1 MASEDTTRRASRR
14 DALRFGGAA
23 GVALAAG
30 AAIRNNALA
39 QDATP
44 AAGGASVTIQAVS
57 IDTAM
62 ALIEAARAKASE
74 IGVPMAIAIV
84 DPLGVLKAFARMDGV
99 NSAATVEIVQKKA
112 YTAASFRNPT
122 HGIAEGVAD
131 NVPRAVSLVTLE
143 SFILLPGGYPIPD
156 GDAVVGGIGV
166 GGGAPEQDMEVAEAA
181 LAALGG

>member
-1 MASEDTTRRASRR
+1 MASENTTRRASRR
-14 DALRFGGAA
+14 DALRFGGTA

-30 AAIRNNALA
+30 AVLRSASAA

-44 AAGGASVTIQAVS
+44 AAGEASVTVQAVS
-57 IDTAM
+57 LQTATT
-62 ALIEAARAKASE
+62 LIEAAQAKAGE
-74 IGVPMAIAIV
+74 LGVPMAIAVV
-84 DPLGVLKAFARMDGV
+84 DPGGMLKAFARMDGV

-112 YTAASFRNPT
+112 YTAASFRSPT

-131 NVPRAVSLVTLE
+131 NVPRAVSLAALE
-143 SFILLPGGYPIPD
+143 NFILLPGGYPTSV
-156 GDAVVGGIGV
+156 GDVVVGGLGV

>member
-1 MASEDTTRRASRR
+1 MMSEDTARRASRR

-30 AAIRNNALA
+30 AAVRSGTMA

-44 AAGGASVTIQAVS
+44 ASGGASVTIQAVS
-57 IDTAM
+57 MATAM
-62 ALIEAARAKASE
+62 TLIEAGQAKASE
-74 IGVPMAIAIV
+74 LGVPMAIAIV

-122 HGIAEGVAD
+122 HGIAEGVAE
-131 NVPRAVSLVTLE
+131 NMPRAISLAGLE
-143 SFILLPGGYPIPD
+143 NFILLPGGYPIPD
-156 GDAVVGGIGV
+156 GEMVVGGIGV

-181 LAALGG
+181 LAALVG